1 MPKLPKE
8 LSAGEETFLLHCK
21 AYNLAP
27 EREYAFAPPRLWRF
41 DFAWPHHKVAVEID
55 GGTKFGKSRHSR
67 GEGFVGD
74 CRKMNESALREWL
87 VFRFTTEM
95 VTSGE
100 AIDVVRKALACQ

>member
-27 EREYAFAPPRLWRF
+27 EREYAFEPDEKYRA
-41 DFAWPHHKVAVEID
+41 DFAWPHHKVLVEIE
-55 GGTKFGKSRHSR
+55 GGTRINGRHNR
-67 GEGFVGD
+67 HDGFERD
-74 CRKMNESALREWL
+74 ARKYNLAALHEWL
-87 VFRFTTEM
+87 VFRFTSEM

-100 AIDVVRKALACQ
+100 AIDVVRKALA